1 MGSFVKIVRVVLMAG
16 AMLSLIALS
25 GTRVQA
31 GDGSSER
38 GQDHALRLYNTHTG
52 ERLEVV
58 FRRGEQ
64 YIPGALAKLDYF
76 LRDHNTGDV
85 RHFDPRLYD
94 ILADLT
100 ASVGHPDGE
109 IDIVCGY
116 RTPSTN
122 ESLRAHTTGVA
133 KNSLHIQAEA
143 IDLRMPGV
151 NTRLSRQPD
160 HRQLTRVRVTLIEDL
175 LERSVV
181 PVDIVVKVNG
191 SILHNDHRAIDN
203 QDRDR
208 MREIYLLRRGS
219 IHCRAHAFQVPVSRS
234 IAQRPH
240 GKIGGPFQAN
250 AAVAEIAPGLG
261 EEFLLGRIVHIDVVA
276 IRKNKFHQAE

>member
-1 MGSFVKIVRVVLMAG
+1 MLMLKLFEKEDMLSFAKISRNLLLAG
-16 AMLSLIALS
+16 AMLNLLVPS
-25 GTRVQA
+25 GARAQVQTGPSA
-31 GDGSSER
+31 QKQ
-38 GQDHALRLYNTHTG
+38 QDLLRLYNTHTG
-52 ERLEVV
+52 ERLEIV

-100 ASVGHPDGE
+100 ASVGRPGGE

-143 IDLRMPGV
+143 IDLRMPGID
-151 NTRLSRQPD
+151 T
-160 HRQLTRVRVTLIEDL
+160 LTLR
-175 LERSVV
+175 
-181 PVDIVVKVNG
+181 
-191 SILHNDHRAIDN
+191 RAA
-203 QDRDR
+203 
-208 MREIYLLRRGS
+208 LALRRGGVGYYPHS
-219 IHCRAHAFQVPVSRS
+219 DFIHVDT
-234 IAQRPH
+234 
-240 GKIGGPFQAN
+240 
-250 AAVAEIAPGLG
+250 
-261 EEFLLGRIVHIDVVA
+261 GRVRQWCFDCPARLITGD
-276 IRKNKFHQAE
+276 

>member
-1 MGSFVKIVRVVLMAG
+1 MRSLVKIWRVLLVAA
-16 AMLSLIALS
+16 AMLCLIALT
-25 GTRVQA
+25 GARVRAREESAQQ
-31 GDGSSER
+31 E
-38 GQDHALRLYNTHTG
+38 QEHLLRLYNTHTG
-52 ERLEVV
+52 ERLEIV

-100 ASVGHPDGE
+100 SSVGRANGE

-151 NTRLSRQPD
+151 DT
-160 HRQLTRVRVTLIEDL
+160 LTLR
-175 LERSVV
+175 
-181 PVDIVVKVNG
+181 
-191 SILHNDHRAIDN
+191 RAA
-203 QDRDR
+203 
-208 MREIYLLRRGS
+208 LALRRGGVGYYPHS
-219 IHCRAHAFQVPVSRS
+219 DFIHVDT
-234 IAQRPH
+234 
-240 GKIGGPFQAN
+240 
-250 AAVAEIAPGLG
+250 
-261 EEFLLGRIVHIDVVA
+261 GRVRQWCFDCPARLITGD
-276 IRKNKFHQAE
+276 